1 MGRSSREVSGW
12 TGPIR
17 ATSAA
22 LSLDVYAGSAGIALF
37 LAQLHALTGD
47 TWALKTSLG
56 TIRRSIR
63 LLDRAPAMQDL
74 SPLSFYCGHL
84 GIAFVAR
91 RVGTMTG
98 VEKLI
103 RQADSILEG
112 MARATSSEHVLDVIG
127 GNAGAIP
134 ALLTFGHSCG
144 LETLRDLA
152 IALGDELLR
161 AAVCGKASCYWQ
173 PDLASGPGTGA
184 APLTGLSH
192 GASGMGLALFELYA
206 LTGRLE
212 FLETA
217 RGAFGYEDS
226 LFDANERN
234 WPDLRFSA
242 DQTHF
247 ARLWC
252 HGAPG
257 IALARLRAATLDPD
271 RAKNYLE
278 FARIALA
285 TTIRAI
291 EENLAEP
298 RPDASLCHGMV
309 GLGEVCLFASQALN
323 DPSYREVA
331 DSLAVEL
338 ISRYS
343 ATGDWPSG
351 APSGGPN
358 PSLMLGLAGI
368 GYWFLRLH
376 DMEHVASVLLVT
388 P

>member
-1 MGRSSREVSGW
+1 VKERLA
-12 TGPIR
+12 TGNQI
-17 ATSAA
+17 SH
-22 LSLDVYAGSAGIALF
+22 
-37 LAQLHALTGD
+37 LAPE
-47 TWALKTSLG
+47 
-56 TIRRSIR
+56 R
-63 LLDRAPAMQDL
+63 
-74 SPLSFYCGHL
+74 
-84 GIAFVAR
+84 
-91 RVGTMTG
+91 
-98 VEKLI
+98 
-103 RQADSILEG
+103 
-112 MARATSSEHVLDVIG
+112 
-127 GNAGAIP
+127 
-134 ALLTFGHSCG
+134 
-144 LETLRDLA
+144 
-152 IALGDELLR
+152 
-161 AAVCGKASCYWQ
+161 
-173 PDLASGPGTGA
+173 GA

-192 GASGMGLALFELYA
+192 NASGIGLALFELYA
-206 LTGRLE
+206 STGRRG

-217 RGAFGYEDS
+217 RGAFAYEDS
-226 LFDANERN
+226 LFDANEGN

-271 RAKNYLE
+271 HAKNYIEL
-278 FARIALA
+278 ARIALA

-298 RPDASLCHGMV
+298 RPDASLCHGLA
-309 GLGEVCLFASQALN
+309 GLGEVCLFASQSLN

-331 DSLAVEL
+331 NSLADEL
-338 ISRYS
+338 ISRY
-343 ATGDWPSG
+343 ATTGDWPSG

-376 DMEHVASVLLVT
+376 DMEQVASVLLVT